1 MKIRIATRESPLA
14 LVQTHQVR
22 DLLLQH
28 YPALKVELVP
38 MTTTADQLQHQSL
51 AALGG
56 KGLFIK
62 KLEEALL
69 ANHADIAVHSLKDI
83 PPSLEELFCLPA
95 VLERHSP
102 FDAFVSSYYES
113 IEKLPLNAIVGTS
126 SVRRKAA
133 LLHLRP
139 DLKINM
145 IRGNIGSRLKKLD
158 EGKYDALILA
168 EAGLARL
175 GLTERIRCIL
185 SPKLFTPSVGQGVI
199 AIECLKS
206 RVEVIEKLT
215 PLNHS
220 ETYQCITAERTMNQK
235 LFASCTSPI
244 GSFAHIHQGHL
255 ELKGVVW
262 SQDGQHTLKTIQSG
276 LADQAIMIGEQA
288 AQDLKSQ
295 GAENY
300 L

>member
-28 YPALKVELVP
+28 YPALKVELIP
-38 MTTTADQLQHQSL
+38 MTTTAYQLQHQSL

-69 ANHADIAVHSLKDI
+69 ANHADIAVHSLKDV
-83 PPSLEELFCLPA
+83 PPSLEEPFCLPA

-102 FDAFVSSYYES
+102 FDAFISPQYKT
-113 IEKLPLNAIVGTS
+113 IEQLPLNATVGTS

-133 LLHLRP
+133 LLNLRP
-139 DLKINM
+139 DLNVNM
-145 IRGNIGSRLKKLD
+145 IRGNVGSRLKKLD
-158 EGKYDALILA
+158 AGKYDALILA
-168 EAGLARL
+168 EAGLTRL
-175 GLTERIRCIL
+175 GLTKRIRCIL

>member
-69 ANHADIAVHSLKDI
+69 ANDADIAVHSLKDI

-102 FDAFVSSYYES
+102 FHAFVSSYYES

-145 IRGNIGSRLKKLD
+145 
-158 EGKYDALILA
+158 
-168 EAGLARL
+168 
-175 GLTERIRCIL
+175 
-185 SPKLFTPSVGQGVI
+185 
-199 AIECLKS
+199 
-206 RVEVIEKLT
+206 
-215 PLNHS
+215 
-220 ETYQCITAERTMNQK
+220 
-235 LFASCTSPI
+235 
-244 GSFAHIHQGHL
+244 
-255 ELKGVVW
+255 
-262 SQDGQHTLKTIQSG
+262 
-276 LADQAIMIGEQA
+276 
-288 AQDLKSQ
+288 
-295 GAENY
+295 
-300 L
+300 